1 MPEYRSKLETSV
13 SYPVERRTKGSARA
27 RNLAAA
33 FGGVALI
40 GCVVALLI
48 VYGIALLGGDGAQFW
63 AVAVGTLILILAGVG
78 LGALGWA
85 HVLELAR
92 GRGVLYLLAGAGL
105 VAMGL
110 LAQAA
115 IGHP

>member
-1 MPEYRSKLETSV
+1 MPEYRSKLGTRV

-85 HVLELAR
+85 HVLELTR